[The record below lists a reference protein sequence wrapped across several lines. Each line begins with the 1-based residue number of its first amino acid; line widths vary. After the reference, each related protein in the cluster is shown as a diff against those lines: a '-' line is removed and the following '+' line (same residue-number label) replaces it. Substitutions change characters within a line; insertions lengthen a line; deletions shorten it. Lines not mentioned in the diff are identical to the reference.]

1 MLQVATACGANRRW
15 DAWTQTWARRCS
27 IGNHSEFGQGH
38 STAVNSVASS
48 PATVV
53 IMARRGN
60 DDARTSGMFPPRSLH
75 HPANFVRRPASPSA
89 FGGRAR
95 TCRPARVP
103 NGYSALVKQVPR
115 RLQVWLPRIP
125 RAEFCGAPDL
135 RTLILCCRSFVTSRG
150 GI

>member
-15 DAWTQTWARRCS
+15 DAWTQTWTRRCS

-75 HPANFVRRPASPSA
+75 HPAMAMMM
-89 FGGRAR
+89 
-95 TCRPARVP
+95 RVP
-103 NGYSALVKQVPR
+103 RACS
-115 RLQVWLPRIP
+115 P
-125 RAEFCGAPDL
+125 RAICIIQQ
-135 RTLILCCRSFVTSRG
+135 TL
-150 GI
+150 